1 MELISTVL
9 TPGNISY
16 FLDGLLTTLQFAVIS
31 IFFSFL
37 LGTVLAL
44 VINYAPK
51 AIAYLGTMFIEI
63 YRNTPLLLWILFGR
77 FGITKGFGLPPY
89 TAVMLMFV
97 FFFSAII
104 CETMRSGLNAISKGQ
119 YEAAAS
125 QGFNFPQTLAYIVLP
140 QAIRAVTPQLLSTLI
155 TIIKDT
161 SFLATISIA
170 DLIYQG
176 RAVMAQYTT
185 IPEKVF
191 TYGVLIMIYF
201 TVNFSLSLL
210 VRYLSKP
217 GRGRK
222 TAKTNIEMG

>member
-1 MELISTVL
+1 MELISTVM
-9 TPGNISY
+9 TPGNIRY
-16 FLDGLLTTLQFAVIS
+16 LIDGLEMTLQFAVVS

-44 VINYAPK
+44 VINYAPRP
-51 AIAYLGTMFIEI
+51 IAYLGTIFIEI
-63 YRNTPLLLWILFGR
+63 YRNTPMLLWILFGR
-77 FGITKGFGLPPY
+77 FGITKGFGLSPY
-89 TAVMLMFV
+89 NAVMLMFV

-125 QGFNFPQTLAYIVLP
+125 QGFSFPQALRYIVLP
-140 QAIRAVTPQLLSTLI
+140 QAVRAVTPQLLSTLI

-161 SFLATISIA
+161 SFLATISFA

-176 RAVMAQYTT
+176 RAVMAQYVT

-191 TYGVLIMIYF
+191 VYGLLILIYF

-222 TAKTNIEMG
+222 TVKPKLDAG